1 MKIYFYTPETRSAQT
16 AENIRLLLDIL
27 SRSGV
32 EVITKEQPVE
42 QAFPDIYRQVER
54 RGESFL
60 DYVDAIVIEG
70 SEADS
75 EVGYLLAYAIA
86 QKMPVMLLLRK
97 GATSRNPLATFGQR
111 LPKQFTLCYYRPE
124 TVEDRVVSF
133 LRQLGDIEYQEVP
146 SIKFTLR
153 ITPQIEQYLSW
164 KTHNTKITKADFLRK
179 LILDDVI
186 ANDAAFQQLRRKRQP
201 SPRRT

>member
-1 MKIYFYTPETRSAQT
+1 MKVYFYAPDAKQSPIADNVRA
-16 AENIRLLLDIL
+16 ALDIL
-27 SRSGV
+27 GRSGV
-32 EVITKEQPVE
+32 EVITKDRPVE
-42 QAFPDIYRQVER
+42 QAFPDTYRQIER

-86 QKMPVMLLLRK
+86 QKKPALLLLRK
-97 GATSRNPLATFGQR
+97 GTTNRNPLASFGQR
-111 LPKQFTLCYYRPE
+111 LPKHLTMSFYRPE
-124 TVEDRVVSF
+124 TLEQQLISF
-133 LRQLGDIEYQEVP
+133 LRQLGEIEYQEVP

-164 KTHNTKITKADFLRK
+164 KTHNTKITKADFLRA

-186 ANDAAFQQLRRKRQP
+186 AKDEAFQRHRKKGKKP
-201 SPRRT
+201 DLS

>member
-1 MKIYFYTPETRSAQT
+1 MKVYFYAPDGKQSQT
-16 AENIRLLLDIL
+16 ADNVRAALDIL
-27 SRSGV
+27 GRSGV
-32 EVITKEQPVE
+32 EAITKDRPVE
-42 QAFPDIYRQVER
+42 QAFPDTYRQIER

-60 DYVDAIVIEG
+60 DYVDAIIIEG

-86 QKMPVMLLLRK
+86 QKKPALLLLRK
-97 GATSRNPLATFGQR
+97 GMANRNPLASFGQR
-111 LPKQFTLCYYRPE
+111 LPKNLTMRFYRSETLE
-124 TVEDRVVSF
+124 QQLVSF
-133 LRQLGDIEYQEVP
+133 LRQLGEIEYQEVP

-164 KTHNTKITKADFLRK
+164 KTHNTKITKADFLRA

-186 ANDAAFQQLRRKRQP
+186 AKDEAFQRHRKKGKNLDP
-201 SPRRT
+201 S